1 MVNVVR
7 RGPKGWDTVGY
18 DKVSEPLKRSLRSE
32 GLVDRSRGWLDRVDV
47 VSWMIGCKALNAAA
61 ASKALC
67 WPVEVGR
74 VTACIVH
81 WWWGISWSSGWVW
94 GRRRGAT
101 GLLRNRVGN
110 SLESLSDEVR
120 SGFYG
125 WGGCG

>member
-1 MVNVVR
+1 MVR

-67 WPVEVGR
+67 RPIEMGR
-74 VTACIVH
+74 VTACIVQRLH
-81 WWWGISWSSGWVW
+81 LVVRNQLVFWVGMGEASWGD
-94 GRRRGAT
+94 GAVEEPS
-101 GLLRNRVGN
+101 R
-110 SLESLSDEVR
+110 E
-120 SGFYG
+120 
-125 WGGCG
+125 